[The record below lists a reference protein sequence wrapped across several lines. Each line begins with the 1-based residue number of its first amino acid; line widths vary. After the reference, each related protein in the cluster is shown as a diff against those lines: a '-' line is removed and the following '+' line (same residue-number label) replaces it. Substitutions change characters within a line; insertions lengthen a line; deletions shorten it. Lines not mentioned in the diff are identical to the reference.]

1 MFRKTI
7 KIIEDFF
14 KRERNSENRAAAVWF
29 FFTNGV
35 DRIMRLLDF
44 AEEGKL
50 DFCLFILIKRGKDA
64 LYGEGGCAFVSRIKI
79 YAETLMK
86 TLSSCKKTSVEFVFR
101 EN

>member
-1 MFRKTI
+1 M
-7 KIIEDFF
+7 
-14 KRERNSENRAAAVWF
+14 RELKSEYRVAAVLF
-29 FFTNGV
+29 CFTNGV
-35 DRIMRLLDF
+35 DRIMWLLDF

-50 DFCLFILIKRGKDA
+50 NFCLFILIKRGKDA

-86 TLSSCKKTSVEFVFR
+86 TLSFCKTTTAEFVSR